1 MDSQP
6 TIAEQQLGQTGVTT
20 AIAVLPAASGKGSA
34 SVHLHGRALMVART
48 VWIVAA
54 AASWLIFVVAI
65 PARYA
70 QLTSPS
76 PQLRQAIEQLG
87 VSVDFYAL
95 YILSLEISLGIACGL
110 VGLIIFLRRRAEV
123 IALLVSFLNV
133 IFGIAC
139 FPVSQTIYALQLSQ
153 PAYAFPFRL
162 LHCIAWM
169 GAITSLYLFPD
180 GRFVPRW
187 SRFTI
192 VPLIGLFSIIWV
204 FFPESPL
211 NAYNIPLDQGML
223 LWGLLWAFALAAV
236 IYRFVRVSSPMQRQQ
251 TKWVVFGTLVGAI
264 VGFSVVVLGILV
276 PEITP
281 PGPPGHVA
289 QMIDML
295 PRPSTSQG
303 VLYTMASS
311 TILYLCLF
319 LTPVAYAISI
329 TRYRLWDIDILI
341 NRALVYVPLTGIVAG
356 LYAASTAFLQKLFLT
371 FTGQQSDAAIVLTTL
386 IIAATFTPIKNGLQ
400 RTVDKRF
407 KPAPDSMSR
416 LKALGNRMHMVGDV
430 IDPQRL
436 MQHVLDEAVGA
447 YRASGGAI
455 YLARDAQAGP
465 AHATE
470 HWHPDD
476 AELSL
481 HLKSGDAHIGTL
493 KLGPRADGN
502 GYSSQDHRTLEHIAG
517 ELAHILRLTQHS

>member
-6 TIAEQQLGQTGVTT
+6 TIAEQQVGPSGDTSGV
-20 AIAVLPAASGKGSA
+20 VPAAGSKGST
-34 SVHLHGRALMVART
+34 SVHLRGHALTAART

-54 AASWLIFVVAI
+54 VASWLFFLIAI
-65 PARYA
+65 PARYD
-70 QLTSPS
+70 QLTNPNSA
-76 PQLRQAIEQLG
+76 LRQAIEQLG
-87 VSVDFYAL
+87 ISVDFYAF
-95 YILSLEISLGIACGL
+95 YSLGLEVTLALASGI
-110 VGLIIFLRRRAEV
+110 VGLIIFLRRPGEA
-123 IALLVSFLNV
+123 IALYLAFLIV
-133 IFGIAC
+133 IFGIGT
-139 FPVSQTIYALQLSQ
+139 FPVSQTTYALFLSH
-153 PAYAFPFRL
+153 PEYAFPFRL
-162 LHCIAWM
+162 ANCFAWI
-169 GAITSLYLFPD
+169 GAITSLYFFPD

-187 SRFTI
+187 SRFTL
-192 VPLIGLFSIIWV
+192 VPFMGLLAVVWI
-204 FFPESPL
+204 FFPDSPL
-211 NAYNIPLDQGML
+211 HAYNIPLYQGL
-223 LWGLLWAFALAAV
+223 ILWAFLWVCALAALV
-236 IYRFVRVSSPMQRQQ
+236 YRFVRVSSPVQRQQ
-251 TKWVVFGTLVGAI
+251 TKWIVFSTFAGAI
-264 VGFSVVVLGILV
+264 VGFTVVALGTLV

-281 PGPPGHVA
+281 PAPPGHVA
-289 QMIDML
+289 QMVDMV

-311 TILYLCLF
+311 SILYICLF

-356 LYAASTAFLQKLFLT
+356 LYAASTALLQKLFLT

-386 IIAATFTPIKNGLQ
+386 IIAATFTPLKNGLQ
-400 RTVDKRF
+400 RIVDRRF

-455 YLARDAQAGP
+455 YLARDGQAGP
-465 AHATE
+465 AYSTE
-470 HWHPDD
+470 RWHPDD
-476 AELSL
+476 TELTL
-481 HLKSGDAHIGTL
+481 HLKSGGAHIGSL

-502 GYSSQDHRTLEHIAG
+502 PYSAQDHRTLERITD
-517 ELAHILRLTQHS
+517 ELAHILHLTQHA